1 MIDIHTTRDSIVIKV
16 AKLHEYEDC
25 LLMELDELAE
35 GFFALKNRDYWQ
47 ETKRS
52 LLQQANDIVPK

>member
-1 MIDIHTTRDSIVIKV
+1 
-16 AKLHEYEDC
+16 
-25 LLMELDELAE
+25 MELDELAE
-35 GFFALKNRDYWQ
+35 GFFSLKNRDYWQ

>member
-1 MIDIHTTRDSIVIKV
+1 
-16 AKLHEYEDC
+16 
-25 LLMELDELAE
+25 MELDELAE
-35 GFFALKNRDYWQ
+35 GFFSLKNSDYWQ